1 MPIGQNRSFTGLSGK
16 ERLNS
21 MRRVGRGRKIAFM
34 TLGIMLIVGSHGG
47 AGKWFQWLLMASLG
61 LLSGYLL
68 WRHVAERSR
77 EQFVADFRFPAGL
90 ARKLRD
96 TYPHLN
102 EGQAEMVLR
111 ELRNF
116 FHVARAARGQMVSMP
131 SQAVDVAWH
140 EFILSTRAYRLFC
153 RQALGRFLDHTPAE
167 HMRSPESAQV
177 GLRRTWL
184 QACRRE
190 GINPRKPERLP
201 MLFALDGLL
210 GIPGGFRYAVNCM
223 GPDGTGTTGAYC
235 ASDIGCGGGDGGSGD
250 SGDDAGSDGSG
261 DGCGGG
267 GCGGD

>member
-1 MPIGQNRSFTGLSGK
+1 
-16 ERLNS
+16 
-21 MRRVGRGRKIAFM
+21 MRRVGRGYKIALV
-34 TLGIMLIVGSHGG
+34 TLGVTLIVASQGG
-47 AGKWFQWLLMASLG
+47 VGKGIQGLLVVSLG

-68 WRHVAERSR
+68 WQHVAERSR
-77 EQFVADFRFPAGL
+77 EQFVAGFRFPVGL

-96 TYPHLN
+96 TYPHLD
-102 EGQAEMVLR
+102 EGQAELVLC

-167 HMRSPESAQV
+167 QMRSPESAQV

-190 GINPRKPERLP
+190 RINPRQPDRLP

-210 GIPGGFRYAVNCM
+210 GIPDGFRYAVNCM
-223 GPDGTGTTGAYC
+223 GADGTGTTGAYC
-235 ASDIGCGGGDGGSGD
+235 ASDIGCGGGDGGSADG
-250 SGDDAGSDGSG
+250 GDDAGSDGGG